1 MNWHYSRHYSP
12 VGMHREERRA
22 REGMRA
28 AIIGIISNSVLIAL
42 KGSIGVIGGSQALV
56 ADAIHSGSDLLNS
69 CIALGSVLYARRP
82 PDWDHPYG
90 HERVEAFASTIAAV
104 LIGVAGIVVAYDSIT
119 TLIYGETRPPAAL
132 ALVAAG
138 IALLIKLGLN
148 RYVGAIARRTKSKA
162 MATEAR
168 DHFIDVIVSAVVIAG
183 IGLARLGATWFDG
196 VAGLCVAG
204 FILIT
209 ATSLIYNAA
218 QELMDT
224 SLTPEQRQV
233 ILCIAEGVDGV
244 RHVQAIAGRTIG
256 HTILVEMHVDVD
268 PAITV
273 AEGAR
278 IVDTIKEQVLSHIDE
293 VRTVVVEL
301 NTNQFEPEALHLM
314 APPTRTGP
322 TPAPDHPANPTP
334 S

>member
-1 MNWHYSRHYSP
+1 MNWHYSQHYSP
-12 VGMHREERRA
+12 VGMHREARRA
-22 REGMRA
+22 REGMHA
-28 AIIGIISNSVLIAL
+28 AIIGIISNSVLIVL
-42 KGSIGVIGGSQALV
+42 KGSIGVIGSSQALI

-90 HERVEAFASTIAAV
+90 HERVEAFASTVAAV
-104 LIGVAGIVVAYDSIT
+104 LIGVAGVVVAYDSIT
-119 TLIYGETRPPAAL
+119 ALIFGELRPPAAL
-132 ALVAAG
+132 TLVAAG

-168 DHFIDVIVSAVVIAG
+168 DHLIDVIVSAVVIAG
-183 IGLARLGATWFDG
+183 IGLARLGVTWFDG
-196 VAGLCVAG
+196 VAGLFVAG
-204 FILIT
+204 FILVT
-209 ATSLIYNAA
+209 AISLIYSAA
-218 QELMDT
+218 NELMDT
-224 SLTPEQRQV
+224 SLSPEQRRA
-233 ILCIAEGVDGV
+233 ILCIAENVNGVC
-244 RHVQAIAGRTIG
+244 HVQAIAGRTIG

-268 PAITV
+268 PSITV

-278 IVDTIKEQVLSHIDE
+278 IVDAIKEQVLSRLDD

-314 APPTRTGP
+314 APPHPGTGP
-322 TPAPDHPANPTP
+322 GGSVPAE
-334 S
+334 

>member
-1 MNWHYSRHYSP
+1 
-12 VGMHREERRA
+12 V
-22 REGMRA
+22 
-28 AIIGIISNSVLIAL
+28 
-42 KGSIGVIGGSQALV
+42 
-56 ADAIHSGSDLLNS
+56 
-69 CIALGSVLYARRP
+69 
-82 PDWDHPYG
+82 
-90 HERVEAFASTIAAV
+90 
-104 LIGVAGIVVAYDSIT
+104 
-119 TLIYGETRPPAAL
+119 L

-314 APPTRTGP
+314 APPTRTGS
-322 TPAPDHPANPTP
+322 T
-334 S
+334 SS